1 MAKYFEIYTTQILNT
16 NGCHSLLVLYIDSVR
31 IICHIDFKNLFYYD
45 VQVSQYLRSKKWD
58 TRVAA
63 AHAIGSIADNV
74 KHISLNELIASVV
87 TKMSE
92 SGISCSVDDLCAWP
106 YLQAKIT
113 GSSFRRLFNQYNC

>member
-1 MAKYFEIYTTQILNT
+1 MAVFVSLFCTLKVCESFVKLILT
-16 NGCHSLLVLYIDSVR
+16 ICSID
-31 IICHIDFKNLFYYD
+31 L
-45 VQVSQYLRSKKWD
+45 QVSQYLRSKKWD

-63 AHAIGSIADNV
+63 AHAIGSIAENV

-92 SGISCSVDDLCAWP
+92 SGISCSVEDLCAWP

-113 GSSFRRLFNQYNC
+113 GSSFRRLFNQMII

>member
-1 MAKYFEIYTTQILNT
+1 GSTQATRLTAARQIGEIAKSHPQDLT
-16 NGCHSLLVLYIDSVR
+16 SLL
-31 IICHIDFKNLFYYD
+31 KK
-45 VQVSQYLRSKKWD
+45 VSQYLRSKKWD

-63 AHAIGSIADNV
+63 AHAIGSIAENV
-74 KHISLNELIASVV
+74 KHISLNELIGSVV

-113 GSSFRRLFNQYNC
+113 GSSFRRLFNQ